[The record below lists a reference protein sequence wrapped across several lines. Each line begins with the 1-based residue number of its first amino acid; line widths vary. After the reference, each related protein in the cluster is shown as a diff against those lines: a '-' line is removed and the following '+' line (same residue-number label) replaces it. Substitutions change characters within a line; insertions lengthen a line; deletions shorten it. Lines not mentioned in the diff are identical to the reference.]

1 MEVCSYAG
9 SWQWISELTQLLQ
22 LWRLVLCWVRATVVS
37 CFCWLFVSCCVDS
50 FPFKFSDERIV
61 LGDVIQRLL
70 EGVAKKTVPAGDQK
84 AVFGMIDGR
93 DHRIYRQWQKLL

>member
-1 MEVCSYAG
+1 M
-9 SWQWISELTQLLQ
+9 
-22 LWRLVLCWVRATVVS
+22 
-37 CFCWLFVSCCVDS
+37 
-50 FPFKFSDERIV
+50 